1 MSACCPGRMSV
12 PVAAGMASVLTLAHQ
27 QLHAGALAVSPSDIE
42 GTMQAMYQALTMN
55 PQEREERA
63 ATLVQTIEDQDISH
77 WIYTQLDDI
86 RDLVTSSVPQAT

>member
-1 MSACCPGRMSV
+1 MVNNNNG
-12 PVAAGMASVLTLAHQ
+12 VLILSETTGAHQ
-27 QLHAGALAVSPSDIE
+27 QLHEGALSVSPSDIE